1 MVKMETKLT
10 SYAIPTYLLSFLSTL
25 PEVYYPTMRLEFDG
39 IGMRRS
45 GCVPV
50 EILVA
55 GQMG

>member
-1 MVKMETKLT
+1 METKLT